1 MKLLIATNN
10 KGKVAEIKRIL
21 NLPGLEILTPIEAG
35 LPKDFDVE
43 ETGETFEDNAILK
56 AKAYAQVTGMYAIA
70 DDSGLAVDALN
81 GEPGVYSKRYAGEN
95 KTDAYR
101 NDYLLGKVEN
111 IADEQLTAQFIAVV
125 ALADAS
131 GNILET
137 RKGICPGSLTRV
149 ARGSNGFGYD
159 PIFVVAGKDG
169 RTMAELTN
177 EEKDQVSHRGL
188 ALEQILPAIQK
199 LLETRQ

>member
-43 ETGETFEDNAILK
+43 ETGETFEANAILK

-111 IADEQLTAQFIAVV
+111 IPDEQLTAQFIAVV

-137 RKGICPGSLTRV
+137 QKGICPGSLTRV

-169 RTMAELTN
+169 RTMAELSN

-199 LLETRQ
+199 LLEARQ